1 MYKTSIVSDG
11 LADMRLEYEK
21 VARNIGLQIK
31 RLQAIAD
38 GDDCTAEEADQI
50 LKGTKCTLT
59 ELLEKEQQT

>member
-59 ELLEKEQQT
+59 ELLEKE

>member
-1 MYKTSIVSDG
+1 MYKTSLV
-11 LADMRLEYEK
+11 ADSLEGMRLEYK
-21 VARNIGLQIK
+21 KAAQNIGMQIK

-38 GDDCTAEEADQI
+38 GDDCMAEEADQI

>member
-21 VARNIGLQIK
+21 AARNIGMQIE
-31 RLQAIAD
+31 RLQAIAE
-38 GDDCTAEEADQI
+38 GDTCTAEEADQI

>member
-1 MYKTSIVSDG
+1 MYKTSLV
-11 LADMRLEYEK
+11 ADSLEGMRLEYK
-21 VARNIGLQIK
+21 KAARNIGMQIK